1 MALHIRANPGD
12 IAPLVL
18 LPGDPGRAE
27 WIAETFLEDVKTYNT
42 YRALLGFTGIYKGVP
57 VSVQTSAMGGPSTA
71 IVVEEIINLGVK
83 AIIRVG
89 TTGGID
95 GKVGAG
101 TLVIA
106 QGAVPLDGTTR
117 QYLGGR
123 PYAPVADWDV
133 LEALVGCTREA
144 KLPYTVGLIST
155 EDAFYATSPEAAREW
170 AKFGVVSLEMESAP
184 LFLIAKMRG
193 VRAGTILTVSNQ
205 IGDASFVAQE
215 ILQAGVENMTRVA
228 LEALLKLKDKI

>member
-27 WIAETFLEDVKTYNT
+27 WIAETFLENIRTYNT
-42 YRALLGFTGIYKGVP
+42 YRALLGFTGSYKGVE

-71 IVVEEIINLGVK
+71 IVVEEIIKLGAR
-83 AIIRVG
+83 AIVRVG

-95 GKVGAG
+95 GSLEAG
-101 TLVIA
+101 SLVIA

-133 LEALVGCTREA
+133 LEALVGAAREA
-144 KLPYTVGLIST
+144 GLKHTVGLIST
-155 EDAFYATSPEAAREW
+155 EDAFYATSPETAREW
-170 AKFGVVSLEMESAP
+170 ARFGVLSIEMEAAP
-184 LFLIAKMRG
+184 LFLVAKMRG
-193 VRAGTILTVSNQ
+193 VRAGAVLTVSNQ
-205 IGDASFVAQE
+205 IGDSSFVDE
-215 ILQAGVENMTRVA
+215 RILRAGVENMTRVA